1 MWFLWN
7 YVSTIFFKI
16 CWRQGDLAGIYLFI
30 YRLIFAST
38 KRNTPWPSLSCIPPV
53 LSFPQLSDT
62 NSMNSVSCLGLAYH
76 SITRAT
82 YKIIGWPFGSV
93 LGNIRQ
99 FLKWTFWMNSDPTSW
114 KSTPGFGG
122 HRAHPEGGLS
132 AQSRCQGPQQ
142 GVVRSW
148 TACSLPGGLRE
159 GSPIPAAGWPRWQLF
174 SPVRGL
180 GECIKWIFQKWSLE
194 ACNVCPT
201 QELLALILFGGE
213 GSVVF
218 PEPVFSSSQT
228 QAHQQP
234 FSKGSPS

>member
-16 CWRQGDLAGIYLFI
+16 WWRQGDLAGIYLFI

-132 AQSRCQGPQQ
+132 AQSRVP
-142 GVVRSW
+142 
-148 TACSLPGGLRE
+148 
-159 GSPIPAAGWPRWQLF
+159 GSPARCGEELNSLLSPWGAERGESHTCRWLAEVAAFQPSARTGRMYKVNF
-174 SPVRGL
+174 SKMIIRGL
-180 GECIKWIFQKWSLE
+180 
-194 ACNVCPT
+194 
-201 QELLALILFGGE
+201 
-213 GSVVF
+213 
-218 PEPVFSSSQT
+218 
-228 QAHQQP
+228 
-234 FSKGSPS
+234 